1 MCKTMIELEKVIE
14 DYRAMKVLLTET
26 EAEVKDLEREII
38 SYLDYN
44 KKLTESGKN
53 FSVKVS
59 TCERRTIDTKAL
71 EKDLGSLADYQRVCQ
86 YRRLYVK

>member
-1 MCKTMIELEKVIE
+1 MCTTMNELEKIIE

-26 EAEVKDLEREII
+26 EYVVKDLEREII

-53 FSVKVS
+53 FSVKVA

-71 EKDLGSLADYQRVCQ
+71 EEDLGSLAEYQKICQ